1 MLSFEKLTE
10 ILIFRPNG
18 KATLSEFH
26 LCGYSRV
33 KEGILAW
40 IFMQLLPFALAEKL
54 SSSDGK
60 IKKGNE
66 KEIRLA
72 NI

>member
-1 MLSFEKLTE
+1 MVKQYSFS
-10 ILIFRPNG
+10 ISPVWIF
-18 KATLSEFH
+18 K
-26 LCGYSRV
+26 V

-40 IFMQLLPFALAEKL
+40 IFMQTLPSALAEKL

-60 IKKGNE
+60 IKQTKKNE